1 MTTTILQMEMQMT
14 TTILQMEMQ
23 MKTKILRYVKNF
35 GLKKELVNY
44 ISYSIFSV
52 TNPAEE

>member
-35 GLKKELVNY
+35 RLKKELVNY